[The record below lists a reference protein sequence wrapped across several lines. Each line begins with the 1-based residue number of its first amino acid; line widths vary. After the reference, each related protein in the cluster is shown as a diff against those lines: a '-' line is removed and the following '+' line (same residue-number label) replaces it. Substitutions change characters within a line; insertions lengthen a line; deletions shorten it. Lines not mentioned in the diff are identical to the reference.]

1 MNAGWLA
8 FIIAIAVALGVF
20 ETRRPG
26 KSTNPDKNPD
36 QNPDQNPDS
45 STPDDQPA
53 K

>member
-36 QNPDQNPDS
+36 QNPDS